1 MANEENTNDHLD
13 DDHLDDD
20 QDDGQ
25 GEVGETGETGG
36 EQVNDDG
43 SVTVEETTGA
53 ADDDRSAIRERRRQE
68 RQDRK
73 THNKEKDDRLRR
85 ELSSE
90 RDARRALEERLAV
103 IERKSSG
110 TEMAQLEGTI
120 KQTTTA
126 YAYHKEQLAKAY
138 AENNGAMAAE
148 STEKMMLAKQR
159 IDDLGR
165 IKDAYNQR
173 AQAPAP
179 LDQRLK
185 DHADGFMSKNSWYK
199 PEGRDTDSA
208 MTRTLDN
215 GLAQEGWDP
224 KTPEYWQ
231 ELEVRV
237 KKYLPHRAT
246 RGTVTASDTPRPRS
260 VVSGSGGEA
269 GTSGNAGGF
278 KLSAPRV
285 QALKDAGM
293 WENPSDRADAVKR
306 FKAFDQQNK
315 NGR

>member
-1 MANEENTNDHLD
+1 MANEESFIDPLD
-13 DDHLDDD
+13 DDIDDD
-20 QDDGQ
+20 HIDS
-25 GEVGETGETGG
+25 ENTPESS
-36 EQVNDDG
+36 EQVQDDG
-43 SVTVEETTGA
+43 SVVIEEETGA
-53 ADDDRSAIRERRRQE
+53 ADEDREKIREHRRQE

-73 THNKEKDDRLRR
+73 VRSKEKDDRLRR

-110 TEMAQLEGTI
+110 SEMAQLEGTI

-126 YAYHKEQLAKAY
+126 YAFHKEQLAKAY
-138 AENNGAMAAE
+138 KDNNGAMAAE
-148 STEKMMLAKQR
+148 STEKMMIAKQR

-165 IKDAYNQR
+165 IKDAFNQR

-185 DHADGFMSKNSWYK
+185 DHADSFMAKNSWYK
-199 PEGRDTDSA
+199 PEGRDTDSS

-237 KKYLPHRAT
+237 KKYLPHRVT
-246 RGTVTASDTPRPRS
+246 RGTVPASDTPRPRS
-260 VVSGSGGEA
+260 VVSGSGGESGA
-269 GTSGNAGGF
+269 SGNTGTF

-293 WENPSDRADAVKR
+293 WEDPVQRADAVKR
-306 FKAFDQQNK
+306 FKTYDQQQNK